1 MSAVVTKEGS
11 FYFAHSNKGSVM
23 KKKATWG
30 DAVFTGAVVLYGIK
44 AKGPTLLLTQ
54 SLTNPLNSASKL
66 Q

>member
-1 MSAVVTKEGS
+1 
-11 FYFAHSNKGSVM
+11 M

-54 SLTNPLNSASKL
+54 SLTNPLNSATKL

>member
-1 MSAVVTKEGS
+1 MTTVVAKKGS
-11 FYFAHSNKGSVM
+11 FDFTHGNKGSGE
-23 KKKATWG
+23 KKKAVCSS
-30 DAVFTGAVVLYGIK
+30 AVITGIVMNLVEK